1 MLNFL
6 RREGIDPG
14 IIGEVQAFRNKYPT
28 AEELVATA
36 KAAHAKHLFDDLV
49 RRLRATAKV
58 AYPHGK
64 DLFTRRMSTTPSK
77 KDTTPSKKKENP

>member
-1 MLNFL
+1 MVRNTA
-6 RREGIDPG
+6 REIAVHLAYELSFTD
-14 IIGEVQAFRNKYPT
+14 KT

-36 KAAHAKHLFDDLV
+36 KAAHAKNLFDDLV

-64 DLFTRRMSTTPSK
+64 DLFTRRTS
-77 KDTTPSKKKENP
+77 TTPSKKKENP